1 MHYYKFNIPDWV
13 LHTSHLEPDEEAI
26 YFRLLNHYYDT
37 ELPIPKETQ
46 TVLRRLRLLPY
57 SEKVQIILQE
67 YFYLDGNF
75 WYHKRCDFEI
85 EAYHAKAERNRAVG
99 QKGGR
104 PKKTQTDISGLPK
117 ETLTKNQELRTNNHI
132 KTIPTPDGV
141 SIDLWSD
148 FLVYRKRLKAPVTQ
162 RVLDRLVKEANLAKM
177 PLSEVLETIIFKGWR
192 SFEASWVQQ
201 VTGQSAPKNNQ
212 EWRNNDGLMMAKA
225 SELGLH
231 TVGLQ
236 RFEIINKIDA
246 TLRSRGI

>member
-26 YFRLLNHYYDT
+26 YFRLLNYYYDT

-67 YFYLDGNF
+67 YFTLDGNF

-104 PKKTQTDISGLPK
+104 PKKTQTVISGLPK
-117 ETLTKNQELRTNNHI
+117 ETLTKNQELRTKNNI
-132 KTIPTPDGV
+132 SIPSGMNDVVWKDYLAIRNKQKKPLTETA
-141 SIDLWSD
+141 
-148 FLVYRKRLKAPVTQ
+148 LKGLQ
-162 RVLDRLVKEANLAKM
+162 REAEKAKKS
-177 PLSEVLETIIFKGWR
+177 LTEVLQICCERGWVGFKA
-192 SFEASWVQQ
+192 EWVEESN
-201 VTGQSAPKNNQ
+201 QSSKPNNQ
-212 EWRNNDGLMMAKA
+212 AWRTNDGLMMAKA

>member
-67 YFYLDGNF
+67 YFTLDGNF

-104 PKKTQTDISGLPK
+104 PKKTQTKPTANPNLTQNNLKQETTNINHNTIIKAQRGSRLPHDWV
-117 ETLTKNQELRTNNHI
+117 LTKSLGEWAQSER
-132 KTIPTPDGV
+132 PDLNIRQVAEQFKDYWIAQAGQKGV
-141 SIDLWSD
+141 KLDWS
-148 FLVYRKRLKAPVTQ
+148 AT
-162 RVLDRLVKEANLAKM
+162 
-177 PLSEVLETIIFKGWR
+177 
-192 SFEASWVQQ
+192 
-201 VTGQSAPKNNQ
+201 
-212 EWRNNDGLMMAKA
+212 WRNGC
-225 SELGLH
+225 
-231 TVGLQ
+231 
-236 RFEIINKIDA
+236 A
-246 TLRSRGI
+246 TANR